1 MSWLFGY
8 KKPETQFPPPDPNQQ
23 NNPGSQN
30 TAGQASNDPQL
41 TKAERKAM
49 EAYRFDSSALER
61 AAEAAKTLEKS
72 SKNFEI
78 IMQSICNTEIL
89 PNFRECKGSSRIVKV
104 AGGDKATRIYGESE
118 GVRSSHRRFKSRA
131 ETSRS

>member
-8 KKPETQFPPPDPNQQ
+8 KSQQPQPPQDGQ
-23 NNPGSQN
+23 NYGGGVPGGA
-30 TAGQASNDPQL
+30 AGGSADGGGGGNESGGL

-72 SKNFEI
+72 SK
-78 IMQSICNTEIL
+78 
-89 PNFRECKGSSRIVKV
+89 
-104 AGGDKATRIYGESE
+104 
-118 GVRSSHRRFKSRA
+118 
-131 ETSRS
+131 